1 MSDEI
6 KKQVITLED
15 GRRAERIVQEENT
28 ECEGKVVTELWVEPA
43 IEKRLSQR
51 VVEYK
56 KPVVHRREVE
66 FVDET
71 SGEVIER
78 KVESIEPEV
87 KMQLREV
94 IKTESSV
101 KAQSV
106 AEQPCDCFVTQ
117 EDMQQTFKE
126 GFMAVAK
133 ALKSSEER
141 VQSQSY
147 YEEEKPKVSAMQIMV
162 GDRVKEAEE
171 NGGMDTVGAILW
183 TVIAG
188 LAATFVYIAFFM

>member
-1 MSDEI
+1 MSDEM

-15 GRRAERIVQEENT
+15 GRRAERIIQEENN

-66 FVDET
+66 FVDEL

-78 KVESIEPEV
+78 KIESIEPDV

-101 KAQSV
+101 VNAQSV
-106 AEQPCDCFVTQ
+106 EQPCDCYVTQ
-117 EDMQQTFKE
+117 EEIQNTFRE
-126 GFMAVAK
+126 GFMTVAK
-133 ALKSSEER
+133 ALSEGR
-141 VQSQSY
+141 VQFQSF
-147 YEEEKPKVSAMQIMV
+147 EEEKPKVSAMQAMV
-162 GDRVKEAEE
+162 GERVKEAEE
-171 NGGMDTVGAILW
+171 GGLDTVGALLW

-188 LAATFVYIAFFM
+188 LAATFTYIAFFM

>member
-1 MSDEI
+1 MSDEV
-6 KKQVITLED
+6 KKQIITLED
-15 GRRAERIVQEENT
+15 GRRAERITQEENT

-66 FVDET
+66 FVDEV

-78 KVESIEPEV
+78 KVESIEPDV

-101 KAQSV
+101 VSAQSV
-106 AEQPCDCFVTQ
+106 EQPCDCYVTQ
-117 EDMQQTFKE
+117 EDIQNTFRE
-126 GFMAVAK
+126 GFMTVAK
-133 ALKSSEER
+133 ALSEVNRGCVE
-141 VQSQSY
+141 QQSY
-147 YEEEKPKVSAMQIMV
+147 EEKPKVSAMQAMV
-162 GDRVKEAEE
+162 EERVKEAEE
-171 NGGMDTVGAILW
+171 GGLDTVGALLW

-188 LAATFVYIAFFM
+188 LAATFTYIAFFM